1 LKSKDWLIWLK
12 KRKLK
17 RRARHL
23 LSTKLCSRQLK
34 QHLSLLVGTLL
45 VGTLPVVI
53 LLVVILLVVIILV
66 VIKKILMS

>member
-23 LSTKLCSRQLK
+23 LSTKSCSRQLK
-34 QHLSLLVGTLL
+34 QHLLLLEGTLL
-45 VGTLPVVI
+45 VRTLPVVI
-53 LLVVILLVVIILV
+53 PLVRTLPAVILL